1 MRAMDKVIGYASIK
15 EELYRIC
22 DILKD
27 YEKYKTFGIEFPK
40 GILFYGEPGIGK
52 SLLSECFIEDTG
64 LNNFTIR
71 KTKSDGD
78 FINYIKNTFDEAKKS
93 APSIIYID
101 DMDKFEN
108 EDETRVNGESYITI
122 QACIDDVKNDK
133 VFVIATANNLR
144 LLPNSL
150 RRAGRFDKTIRMNC
164 PKGEDATKIVE
175 YYLKDKQC
183 ANDINAEKIA
193 RILSERS
200 CAVLKQVV
208 NDAAIRA
215 VYANKKRIDM
225 DDILFSCLRIIYHA
239 PECIESDK
247 YKFIRNIAYHEAGHA
262 VIQEILV
269 PGSVNLVSVIKNES
283 RIEGVTSIS
292 GSEYDT
298 QTFEDLEKRII
309 ALLGGKA
316 AIELKFG
323 IADIGCENDLD
334 TATRILRDL
343 VGECGVL
350 GFSSRIWGNIAS
362 EYAKGNLDSNVS
374 KKMEEYY
381 NIAKR
386 ILIENND
393 LLEEMTNRLVDKKII
408 TFKDIEEI
416 KANI

>member
-22 DILKD
+22 DVLKD
-27 YEKYKTFGIEFPK
+27 YEKYKAFGIEFPK
-40 GILFYGEPGIGK
+40 GILFVGQPGIGK

-64 LNNFTIR
+64 LNYFTIR

-108 EDETRVNGESYITI
+108 EDEKKVNGESYITI
-122 QACIDDVKNDK
+122 QSCIDDVKNDK
-133 VFVIATANNLR
+133 VFIIATANNPI
-144 LLPNSL
+144 LLPDSL
-150 RRAGRFDKTIRMNC
+150 RRAGRFDKTIRMDY

-175 YYLKDKQC
+175 YYLKDKRC

-193 RILSERS
+193 RILSHHS

-215 VYANKKRIDM
+215 AYANKKLIGM

-239 PECIESDK
+239 PECIEGDK

-262 VIQEILV
+262 VIQEILA

-292 GSEYDT
+292 GDEYET
-298 QTFEDLEKRII
+298 QTFEDIENRII

-316 AIELKFG
+316 ATELKFG
-323 IADIGCENDLD
+323 TADLGCEGDLEH
-334 TATRILRDL
+334 AYRILRNL
-343 VGECGVL
+343 VGECGIF
-350 GFSSRIWGNIAS
+350 GYSSKLWGDNAS
-362 EYAKGNLDSNVS
+362 EYAKSNLDSNVA
-374 KKMEEYY
+374 KKMEEHY
-381 NIAKR
+381 ITAKK